1 MPKISYEVSSTQ
13 VKPFTYRTPI
23 VGIDEHGEPQV
34 HYSKTDPVHIKQIT
48 FLNLIGR
55 DEKGNIVSKKP
66 ITEVNNFLMARHIDD
81 DREESNQHSKA
92 LIHFFSFLIL
102 LQEKWDEEYDED
114 LFDELV
120 DLPRPTWD
128 FMAFRKSQRITFMY
142 RSALKYSVIEE
153 PDRDLRLARSTAT
166 AYMNNVVG
174 FYKFHLRKGKIFNN
188 PPFDHEVVSVNFE
201 ANGQSMKAYM
211 TKLVHT
217 TDLRL
222 NFPKS
227 SRNLGAAG
235 EPARRDLRPL
245 ANNQW
250 AEVKKILIDSRRVI
264 KNVKGEPKWVSLAK
278 EYCLFFLIGR
288 YTGLRKE
295 EVATLHS
302 EQIVNP
308 TKGKSVLW
316 LGVGAEYG
324 SATKDVNGDNKS
336 RKTIIPATIM
346 RLLYEY
352 QRSDRYKK
360 RLANFKALCVQK
372 RAEGEDAFFDSVDGV
387 DENKE
392 YFFLSASGVPFFLK
406 LNELNNRWVEVRSTV
421 RAILGHDMQ
430 GSIHNLRPTFA
441 INLFRSLL
449 KTMSSDEALARVSSC
464 LGHADLATT
473 LKYLEISTD
482 APTGDEIYEDL
493 LEFCGVFD
501 ELDNPTVD
509 GYDNV

>member
-1 MPKISYEVSSTQ
+1 
-13 VKPFTYRTPI
+13 
-23 VGIDEHGEPQV
+23 
-34 HYSKTDPVHIKQIT
+34 
-48 FLNLIGR
+48 
-55 DEKGNIVSKKP
+55 
-66 ITEVNNFLMARHIDD
+66 
-81 DREESNQHSKA
+81 
-92 LIHFFSFLIL
+92 
-102 LQEKWDEEYDED
+102 
-114 LFDELV
+114 
-120 DLPRPTWD
+120 
-128 FMAFRKSQRITFMY
+128 
-142 RSALKYSVIEE
+142 
-153 PDRDLRLARSTAT
+153 
-166 AYMNNVVG
+166 
-174 FYKFHLRKGKIFNN
+174 
-188 PPFDHEVVSVNFE
+188 
-201 ANGQSMKAYM
+201 MKAYM